1 MSGRG
6 IRLGLGLLAFAF
18 AGSAAA
24 QGNLDQGKTAAQL
37 YASACA
43 TCHKSPPS
51 LSSTSLSNTSLS
63 NTRWFFGLESFLREH
78 YTSSRESA
86 AILAAYLKEQ
96 EKALADS
103 QHGRL
108 ARRTG
113 QTRRDESRTSEF
125 GEAIPRPPA
134 DIPDV
139 KR

>member
-1 MSGRG
+1 MPGRC
-6 IRLGLGLLAFAF
+6 IRPGLGLLAFAF

-37 YASACA
+37 YSSACA
-43 TCHKSPPS
+43 TCHKSLP
-51 LSSTSLSNTSLS
+51 SLS